1 MTMRLTREAAR
12 SMDAAL
18 AVEDEGPTC
27 AICLQPL
34 SDATRVRLPCNHDQF
49 CGQCLCDHL
58 LRDVRCPI
66 CRAWNAD
73 DAQSYISDT
82 EYVEAAQREYLELKE
97 RKKKAMEDARRR
109 AKTDKRVQTSFD
121 KIREWKAKASASK
134 KISEEKRRVLNAAK
148 EVMMSK
154 FKLYE
159 EQLDD
164 EFRAEYGELEKEVE
178 QARADYKKARGRAK
192 QIETRMIR
200 RHIRDA

>member
-1 MTMRLTREAAR
+1 MLTCEVAR

-34 SDATRVRLPCNHDQF
+34 SDTARVRLPCNHDQF
-49 CGQCLCDHL
+49 CGQCLCNHL

-66 CRAWNAD
+66 CRAGNAD
-73 DAQSYISDT
+73 DAQNYISESDI
-82 EYVEAAQREYLELKE
+82 VEATQREYLELKE

-109 AKTDKRVQTSFD
+109 AKTNECLQKSFD
-121 KIREWKAKASASK
+121 KISEWKTKAAASK

-148 EVMMSK
+148 EVMNFK

-164 EFRAEYGELEKEVE
+164 EFRAEYGEMEKEVE
-178 QARADYKKARGRAK
+178 QARADYKKARGRIK
-192 QIETRMIR
+192 QIETLIIR